1 MDEISDLIQIKQG
14 SVKGMLRDLKSLLVE
29 AQVFQP
35 RGLAMAL
42 ILGIVFKNNK
52 KWSFKYGFSML
63 RGLLKDYNRQAKQT
77 KQTNRKGTLK
87 CLNEV
92 FKKNLR
98 LRLQMFHKAAAQYK
112 AHLTIFL
119 KGIKTVSKLLKRIAL
134 SKWKLTCIYSKKP
147 IKTPQTP
154 IKYKKASP
162 VRFCKTP
169 KLSSDSSTQ
178 ASSRSLHSL
187 CKNLFFNSVV
197 LPSPTSIHDYIDD
210 FTELSHHNLKAVYQ
224 SKLNNSNYK

>member
-1 MDEISDLIQIKQG
+1 MDEISELIQIKQR
-14 SVKGMLRDLKSLLVE
+14 SVKGLLRDLKSLLVE

-42 ILGIVFKNNK
+42 ILGVVFKNNK

-77 KQTNRKGTLK
+77 NRKGTLK

-98 LRLQMFHKAAAQYK
+98 LRLQIFHKAVAQHK

-119 KGIKTVSKLLKRIAL
+119 KGIRTISKALKRLAL
-134 SKWKLTCIYSKKP
+134 SKWKVTCKYSKKP
-147 IKTPQTP
+147 IKAPQTP

-178 ASSRSLHSL
+178 ASSRSLHSP
-187 CKNLFFNSVV
+187 CKNLFLNSVV

-210 FTELSHHNLKAVYQ
+210 FTELSHHKLKVVYH